1 MAQGG
6 HRVGADQCPLLGVKR
21 TWLFALH
28 MSAFDPKRTS
38 DPISVQSGL
47 CAISPSSGGRE
58 VLGYACTREHMRRRQ
73 FITLLSCAAAW
84 PLAARAQQP
93 AIALVGLLSSA
104 QLDDRQIDAI
114 RQGLKGAG
122 YIEGRNVAIKYRSAD
137 SRFDRLPALAAEL
150 VADPVAVIIAL
161 APPAAAAAKAATTT
175 IPIVFATGADP
186 VDLGLVSNFSHPGGN
201 VTGVTFVSNTLGAK
215 RLELLR
221 ELVPGATVV
230 GLLVNPG
237 NPTSESQIR
246 DAQAAARAL
255 GVQLLILKASSERDT
270 DAAFENAVQQRV
282 NAVIIGADSL
292 FVSRRDQLVGLA
304 ARFAIPAIH
313 FVREFTD
320 IGGLA
325 SYGPSQTDAY
335 RAAGAYAVRILKGE
349 KPGDLPIQ
357 RAAKF
362 ELVINLTPAKA
373 LGLTVPMH
381 LQQIAEVIE

>member
-1 MAQGG
+1 
-6 HRVGADQCPLLGVKR
+6 
-21 TWLFALH
+21 
-28 MSAFDPKRTS
+28 
-38 DPISVQSGL
+38 
-47 CAISPSSGGRE
+47 
-58 VLGYACTREHMRRRQ
+58 MRRRE
-73 FITLLSCAAAW
+73 FIALVGGVAAW
-84 PLAARAQQP
+84 PLAVRAQQP
-93 AIALVGLLSSA
+93 AMALVGLLSSA

-114 RQGLKGAG
+114 RQGLKHAG

-137 SRFDRLPALAAEL
+137 SRFDRLPALAADL
-150 VADPVAVIIAL
+150 IADPVTAIIAL
-161 APPAAAAAKAATTT
+161 APPAALAAKAATTK
-175 IPIVFATGADP
+175 IPIIFAVGGDP

-201 VTGVTFVSNTLGAK
+201 ITGVTFVSNTLSAK
-215 RLELLR
+215 RLELVR
-221 ELVPGATVV
+221 ELVPGATTI

-255 GVQLLILKASSERDT
+255 GVQLLILKASSERET
-270 DAAFENAVQQRV
+270 DAAFESAVQQHV
-282 NAVIIGADSL
+282 HAVIIGADSL

-313 FVREFTD
+313 FVREFAD
-320 IGGLA
+320 IGGLV

-335 RAAGAYAVRILKGE
+335 SLAGAYAGRILKGE

-362 ELVINLTPAKA
+362 ELVINLKPAKA
-373 LGLTVPMH
+373 LGLTVPTH

>member
-1 MAQGG
+1 
-6 HRVGADQCPLLGVKR
+6 
-21 TWLFALH
+21 
-28 MSAFDPKRTS
+28 
-38 DPISVQSGL
+38 
-47 CAISPSSGGRE
+47 
-58 VLGYACTREHMRRRQ
+58 MRRREL
-73 FITLLSCAAAW
+73 IALVGGVAAW
-84 PLAARAQQP
+84 PLAVRAQQP
-93 AIALVGLLSSA
+93 AMALVGLLSSA

-114 RQGLKGAG
+114 RRGLKHAG

-137 SRFDRLPALAAEL
+137 SRFDRLPALAADL
-150 VADPVAVIIAL
+150 IADPVTAIIAL
-161 APPAAAAAKAATTT
+161 APPAAVAAKAATTT
-175 IPIVFATGADP
+175 IPIVFAIGADP
-186 VDLGLVSNFSHPGGN
+186 VDLGLVSNFNRPGGN
-201 VTGVTFVSNTLGAK
+201 ITGVTFVANTLGAK
-215 RLELLR
+215 RFELLR
-221 ELVPGATVV
+221 ELVPSATIV

-237 NPTSESQIR
+237 NPTSEPQIR

-270 DAAFENAVQQRV
+270 DAAFESAVQQRA

-313 FVREFTD
+313 FVREFVD

-325 SYGPSQTDAY
+325 SYGPSQSDAY
-335 RAAGAYAVRILKGE
+335 SLAGTYTGRILKGE

-362 ELVINLTPAKA
+362 ELVINLKPAKA